1 MSARS
6 SRYFRGRYEMKLD
19 PKGRLSLPSGYLQ
32 ALDKSGGL
40 VLTNSR
46 YLGSPCLHAFRTNEW
61 YDLEKKI
68 DGLSA
73 LEPSVQ
79 AFNRFY
85 LSAGQELE
93 LDTQNRLV
101 VPQSLRKY
109 AGLEGSL
116 ILVGMGDKFEIWDSE
131 TWSKVFSRLTDDFEN
146 LQVQVSQLAKGDGR

>member
-1 MSARS
+1 
-6 SRYFRGRYEMKLD
+6 
-19 PKGRLSLPSGYLQ
+19 
-32 ALDKSGGL
+32 
-40 VLTNSR
+40 
-46 YLGSPCLHAFRTNEW
+46 
-61 YDLEKKI
+61 LEKKI